1 MTAQQLEQTRQEN
14 GLWVTSDVRDVL
26 VSVHSTPSGLSQAEA
41 QRRLLALGPNELQEE
56 KKTTPLLLFLE
67 QFKSFLILILIVAGV
82 ISIGIGEVVEA
93 IAIFIIVVLAGVLG
107 FVQEYQAGK
116 AIESL
121 RNMAAPSATVLR
133 DGKQQSIP
141 SRELVPGDVILLKAG
156 DRIPADAR
164 VLEVVNLKVDEAPLT
179 GESIPVEKI
188 DQILPSDNVPLGD
201 RKNMLY
207 MGTLVTYGK
216 GRAVV
221 VATGMRTEFGKI
233 ADMLRTTE
241 QPPTPLQ
248 VNLGRLGKWIG
259 VLAIA
264 LATVMSMLGI
274 LRGYEAVEMFVWGVA
289 LAVAVIPEALPAVV
303 TITLAIGVRR
313 MVKRNALIRKLP
325 AVETL
330 GATTVICSDKT
341 GTLTQDEMTVRVI
354 SVNGRTINVDG
365 VGYAPVGRFWVEG
378 AEVDPPTD
386 QHLKELLTAAVLC
399 NDASLHREGEQWR
412 LTGDPTEGALVVV
425 AAKAGIDR
433 DTCVR
438 LFPRLRDIPFSSERK
453 RMTTVHLLPD
463 GFRAFSKGAPEVVL
477 ESCTHID
484 HDGTLVPLD
493 AARRSEVLNAAH
505 QMAANALR
513 VLAFSTKRMTSQNG
527 TDESI
532 EKDMV
537 FLGLAGMMDPPR
549 PEVKAAIRTCRQAG
563 LRPVMIT
570 GDHKVT
576 AEAVARELGILNGG
590 KVLTGMELEQLPE
603 DQLESVVD
611 SVDVYARISPAHKL
625 RIVSALQNKGHIV
638 AMTGDGVNDAPAL
651 KRADIGVA
659 MGITGTDVSKEASDM
674 ILTDDN
680 FASIVAAVEEGRG
693 IFENIRKYLVFL
705 LSGNMGTVFAMV
717 IALLA
722 ELPLPLSAVQI
733 LFINFIMD
741 GLIAIALGVEPP
753 EAGIMNKPPRRKDEG
768 MLHRSTLAYIFSIG
782 ALIAAVTI
790 GVFLWALQAGYSTA
804 EAMTMF
810 FVTLIISRLFN
821 GLNCRSFDV
830 SVFRLG
836 WFTNIS
842 LGVSIVLAL
851 VLTILALYVGILQ
864 DAFHTTALSAQQWSI
879 AFVASSVILLTVEI
893 WKGVRRRGRRVER
906 Q

>member
-1 MTAQQLEQTRQEN
+1 MTRQHLNQSTQEN
-14 GLWVTSDVRDVL
+14 ALWVTSDVRDVL
-26 VSVHSTPSGLSQAEA
+26 VSVDSTPSGLSEVEA
-41 QRRLLALGPNELQEE
+41 QKRLLALGPNELQGER
-56 KKTTPLLLFLE
+56 KTPPLLLFLG

-82 ISIGIGEVVEA
+82 ISMGIGEVIEA
-93 IAIFIIVVLAGVLG
+93 IAIFVIVVLAGVLG
-107 FVQEYQAGK
+107 FIQEYQAGK

-121 RNMAAPSATVLR
+121 RKMAAPNATVLR

-156 DRIPADAR
+156 DRVPADAR
-164 VLEVVNLKVDEAPLT
+164 TVDVINLKVDEAPLT
-179 GESIPVEKI
+179 GESLPVEKTA
-188 DQILPSDNVPLGD
+188 QILPSGDVPLGD
-201 RKNMLY
+201 RRNMLY

-241 QPPTPLQ
+241 QPRTPLQ
-248 VNLGRLGKWIG
+248 MNLDRLGKWVG
-259 VLAIA
+259 LFAIA
-264 LATVMSMLGI
+264 LAAVMSILGV
-274 LRGYEAVEMFVWGVA
+274 LRGYEVAEMFVWGVA
-289 LAVAVIPEALPAVV
+289 LAVAIIPEALPAVV

-354 SVNGRTINVDG
+354 SVNGKTIEVEG
-365 VGYAPVGRFWVEG
+365 VGYAPVGRLSVEG
-378 AEVDPPTD
+378 VEFDPAVD
-386 QHLKELLTAAVLC
+386 QRLQELLTAAVLC
-399 NDASLHREGEQWR
+399 NDASIRRGGEQWQ
-412 LTGDPTEGALVVV
+412 LTGDPTEGALVVA

-433 DTCVR
+433 DTCVSM
-438 LFPRLRDIPFSSERK
+438 FPRVREIPFSSERK

-477 ESCTHID
+477 ESCTHI
-484 HDGTLVPLD
+484 HRNGAIVPLD
-493 AARRSEVLNAAH
+493 ATHRAEVLNAAH
-505 QMAANALR
+505 QMAKNALR
-513 VLAFSTKRMTSQNG
+513 VLALSAKKLTSQNG
-527 TDESI
+527 SDESI
-532 EKDMV
+532 ETDMT

-549 PEVKAAIRTCRQAG
+549 PEVREAIRTCESAG

-570 GDHKVT
+570 GDHKIT
-576 AEAVARELGILNGG
+576 AEAVARELGILKRGE
-590 KVLTGMELEQLPE
+590 VITGTELEKLPE
-603 DQLESVVD
+603 NQLENIVET
-611 SVDVYARISPAHKL
+611 VDVYARISPAHKL
-625 RIVSALQNKGHIV
+625 QIVSALQKKGHIV

-717 IALLA
+717 IALMA
-722 ELPLPLSAVQI
+722 ERPLPLTAVQI

-753 EAGIMNKPPRRKDEG
+753 ESGIMNKPPRRKNEG
-768 MLHRSTLAYIFSIG
+768 ILNRAALGYIFGVG
-782 ALIAAVTI
+782 ALIAAVTF
-790 GVFLWALQAGYSTA
+790 GVFLWALEEGASTV

-810 FVTLIISRLFN
+810 FVTLIFARLFN

-830 SVFRLG
+830 SVFQLG
-836 WFTNIS
+836 PFTNIS
-842 LGVSIVLAL
+842 LAASSLLAL
-851 VLTILALYVGILQ
+851 LLMALTLYVGVLQ
-864 DAFHTTALSAQQWSI
+864 DAFNTVPLTAEQWGTAFAASA
-879 AFVASSVILLTVEI
+879 VVLLAVEA
-893 WKGVRRRGRRVER
+893 WKQIRRSRRKG
-906 Q
+906 